1 GLACLPL
8 PTGSLTGRIALIL
21 RGQCN
26 FSVKL
31 DDVQNAGASAAL
43 VYADAVQGDPFT
55 MAVGAAALPASMIS
69 HDAGVLFQQQLAR
82 SPTLSAT
89 ITFTLGPLT
98 TRTDGLV
105 SFSSQGPNV
114 DLTVKPDLIAVGTN
128 FYTATQKFDPRGEM
142 FDPSGYTITQGT
154 SF

>member
-1 GLACLPL
+1 
-8 PTGSLTGRIALIL
+8 
-21 RGQCN
+21 
-26 FSVKL
+26 
-31 DDVQNAGASAAL
+31 
-43 VYADAVQGDPFT
+43 
-55 MAVGAAALPASMIS
+55 
-69 HDAGVLFQQQLAR
+69 DAGVLFQQQLAR

-154 SF
+154 SFSSPQVAGAIALLKAARPGLTNAQYKSLLVNTAGSASGTSQQTGSGSLNVFAALNASAAAAPVSLSF